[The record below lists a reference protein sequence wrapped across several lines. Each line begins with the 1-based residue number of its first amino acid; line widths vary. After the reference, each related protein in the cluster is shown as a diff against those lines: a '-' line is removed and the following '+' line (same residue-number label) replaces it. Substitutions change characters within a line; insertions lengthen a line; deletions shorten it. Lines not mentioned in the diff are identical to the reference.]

1 MTWTHVTDPCG
12 GWYWYSTRLPN
23 GWSGAV
29 ADHSQSSAPAQPAR
43 YDYSA
48 TCQFWIVCGGQVDS
62 LEEAKRL
69 ALLLAMQQGEAS
81 MDPTC
86 RSDSQGSVVQ
96 P

>member
-1 MTWTHVTDPCG
+1 MAAVLVL
-12 GWYWYSTRLPN
+12 TRLSN
-23 GWSGAV
+23 GWSGSV
-29 ADHSQSSAPAQPAR
+29 VDHSQSSALRSRPG

-48 TCQFWIVCGGQVDS
+48 TDKFWIVCGGQVDS

-69 ALLLAMQQGEAS
+69 ALLLAMQQGEVS